1 MKVFKKGQL
10 VTRRP
15 GGNATCFNG
24 EDLVILGTSS
34 PQYNNDTTFEIEGTV
49 KLITFDH
56 SPNVYGAYL
65 LKRGDKN
72 VGYVYNTYIDEVSE
86 QSIIKKELIELKRL
100 KLKYED

>member
-1 MKVFKKGQL
+1 MEVFKKGQL
-10 VTRRP
+10 VTRRS
-15 GGNATCFNG
+15 GGNASGFNTEELG
-24 EDLVILGTSS
+24 ILGASS
-34 PQYNNDTTFEIEGTV
+34 LQYDNETIFEIEGTV

-56 SPNVYGAYL
+56 NPRIYGAYL

-100 KLKYED
+100 KLKYEN